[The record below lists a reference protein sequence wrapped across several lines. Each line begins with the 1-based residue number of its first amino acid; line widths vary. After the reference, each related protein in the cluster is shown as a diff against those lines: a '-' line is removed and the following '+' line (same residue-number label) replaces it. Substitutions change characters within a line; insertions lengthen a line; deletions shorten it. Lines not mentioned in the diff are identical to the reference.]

1 MFLFC
6 AAYRVKNGAY
16 ERFLTSRDCF
26 IRDRAFFYIY
36 IFYAEEA
43 GDKEIHGQRENV
55 RIPGNKEETLDAA
68 SLPCR
73 TVQRY
78 GY

>member
-6 AAYRVKNGAY
+6 AAYRVKNGAH

-26 IRDRAFFYIY
+26 IRDRALHIY

-55 RIPGNKEETLDAA
+55 RIPGNKETLDAA